1 MKCENC
7 VNMDI
12 CKWVDVFNDKKESL
26 EDDTNEMLSVNCSEY
41 DDGKGKRGEANKL
54 QCKHCKF
61 NRICKYQFK
70 LEDSSLRFKTKGC
83 LNIECKKYI
92 MSEDCEIVYE
102 YDDEEEEI
110 EEQQDKL
117 NTPNQQVS
125 FYPNGEIK
133 VSKKEK

>member
-54 QCKHCKF
+54 QCKYCKF

-92 MSEDCEIVYE
+92 MSEECEIVYD
-102 YDDEEEEI
+102 YDDDEEI
-110 EEQQDKL
+110 EEQDKL
-117 NTPNQQVS
+117 NMPNQHVS
-125 FYPNGEIK
+125 LYPDGKIN
-133 VSKKEK
+133 VKKEKSEK